1 LKRRT
6 ERVKLWKTCKIN
18 SKNILAFPYGQVC
31 WLVCDAQTLE
41 TITKS
46 LKTSLGNTEKS
57 SSRAEAYGKE

>member
-18 SKNILAFPYGQVC
+18 SKIILAFPYRQVC

-57 SSRAEAYGKE
+57 SPRAEAYGKE